1 MLLLLWVEYG
11 IRRYLL
17 NVGSA
22 SNCSMVEES
31 HREKKVKTKRQ
42 LDSSKPIIENF
53 IARAPWWG
61 AIVNFVMA

>member
-1 MLLLLWVEYG
+1 MLLLLW
-11 IRRYLL
+11 
-17 NVGSA
+17 A

-42 LDSSKPIIENF
+42 SWILVIKPVIENF